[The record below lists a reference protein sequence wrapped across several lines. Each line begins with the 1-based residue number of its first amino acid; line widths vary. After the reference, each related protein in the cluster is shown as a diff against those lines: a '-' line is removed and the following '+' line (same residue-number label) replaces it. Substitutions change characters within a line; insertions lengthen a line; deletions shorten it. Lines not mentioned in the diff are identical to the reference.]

1 MDANFEKKQRHPAY
15 VTSKV
20 DSGNQST
27 FAAISKNMILLQAFT
42 KFGSHKKQKLY
53 KIELMQLMS
62 CAKLDLLDHR
72 WHEYLVPRFFC
83 CIPSFWMQ
91 ISRRQQGFAAWTRA
105 RDFKRIWPKNRGVFP
120 PKWMVK
126 IMETLFFNGWFGGKT
141 HYFRKHPYLPK
152 GVWIPSRIPQTPLLQ
167 RFPKLVCSIWC
178 IMQAKVW
185 GLAWQGF
192 CKFYIFVLHLLK
204 HFLRE
209 NAEPLLSWPD
219 EAVCRTLNSSR
230 GWKKDGK
237 LAEGT
242 YMLQGM
248 GDTPTLPLAMIVALH
263 IVHGDAGKHN

>member
-1 MDANFEKKQRHPAY
+1 MQNWISWTTGDTNIWCHDFFVASRVSGCKSLEG
-15 VTSKV
+15 SKA
-20 DSGNQST
+20 SLPGPGP
-27 FAAISKNMILLQAFT
+27 AISK
-42 KFGSHKKQKLY
+42 GY
-53 KIELMQLMS
+53 DPKI
-62 CAKLDLLDHR
+62 
-72 WHEYLVPRFFC
+72 
-83 CIPSFWMQ
+83 
-91 ISRRQQGFAAWTRA
+91 
-105 RDFKRIWPKNRGVFP
+105 GVFFP
-120 PKWMVK
+120 QNGWWKSWKP
-126 IMETLFFNGWFGGKT
+126 LFFNGWFGGKT